1 MITNT
6 EINTIFKWCV
16 EALEELAFYMHT
28 TYEAVNVWIFCVIVP
43 LIIVVQFILLLFAAF
58 MLLKRLPPKRL
69 AGATGGV

>member
-1 MITNT
+1 MITNA

-16 EALEELAFYMHT
+16 EALEALAFYMHT